1 LKERGHRL
9 QNQIKPHHVLLQ
21 IGEQLKESCGKNQ
34 FKPSKKRGQL
44 LGPLCQSFSDSG
56 DFEGLKLTQAEI
68 LVIAQIWYAQ
78 LKLGT
83 AYFTSIEILESLL
96 AEGSN
101 PIDHFELIIG
111 LLEKQVLYTSKKLII
126 HSMEINEPIKRIR
139 YTKRSLLEEN
149 ISLHHNIVNLL
160 LEEPEEVNDKLDVP
174 YESNKEYLSDWFAYT
189 EKLRDLRYYDFRD
202 TRFGEEMDESTA
214 NDMLEVMKWKHRID
228 ARLKLTEEVFPLQ
241 DVVDEYALDENE
253 TTMLAYL
260 VREELDNSS
269 VDIEELVKLI
279 STDQHDLYKNR
290 QYLAIDSNLVRNGIV
305 ELSENMF
312 LRSTGSEVKTAP
324 DIMKQ
329 IILDT
334 PVNDDERLSQIL
346 KGNDIFTLID
356 PNYDMDD
363 LILADELKQ
372 TIVTSI
378 SKYHENIHSVLSS
391 WQLFNGQM
399 ETVGRVKKESE
410 EGLLMLLHGPSGSG
424 KTFASGAIA
433 RHLGKKLL
441 VTDISRLQSK
451 WVGDSEKNVQRLFTI
466 FERIVRRVENPP
478 VLLLNEADQF
488 LSTRLSETH
497 SSVDQMQN
505 SMQNLFLEGFE
516 RLRGVM
522 IATTNLQE
530 NMDSAFSRRFHLK
543 LELPVPGCEEREKL
557 WELHLPP
564 TIPRSRNLDIRK
576 LSHDYVLTGGQIKII
591 IQNAATEAASRKGKS
606 QILML
611 SDLIKYCEL
620 EGTNGANQK
629 PAPIGFAIA

>member
-1 LKERGHRL
+1 L

-21 IGEQLKESCGKNQ
+21 IGEMLKANCDKNH
-34 FKPSKKRGQL
+34 FKPSKKRDHIL
-44 LGPLCQSFSDSG
+44 EPLCQSFAVSD
-56 DFEGLKLTQAEI
+56 DFKSFKLTRDEI

-83 AYFTSIEILESLL
+83 PYFTSIEILESLL
-96 AEGSN
+96 SEGSN

-111 LLEKQVLYTSKKLII
+111 LLEKQILYTSKKLII
-126 HSMEINEPIKRIR
+126 HSMEINEPIRRVR

-149 ISLHHNIVNLL
+149 ISLHHNLVNLL
-160 LEEPEEVNDKLDVP
+160 LEEPEEVNDKLGIP
-174 YESNKEYLSDWFAYT
+174 YESNKDYLSDWFAYT

-202 TRFGEEMDESTA
+202 TRFGEELDESTA
-214 NDMLEVMKWKHRID
+214 NDMLEVMKWKYRID

-241 DVVDEYALDENE
+241 DVVDEYDLDENE

-290 QYLAIDSNLVRNGIV
+290 QYLAVDSNLVRHGIV

-312 LRSTGSEVKTAP
+312 LRSSGSEVKAAP

-356 PNYDMDD
+356 PNYGMED
-363 LILADELKQ
+363 LILSEELKH
-372 TIVTSI
+372 TMVTSI
-378 SKYHENIHSVLSS
+378 SRYHENVHSVLSS
-391 WQLFNGQM
+391 WKLYDGQM

-410 EGLLMLLHGPSGSG
+410 QGLLMLLHGPSGTG

-451 WVGDSEKNVQRLFTI
+451 WVGDSEKNIQRLFTI

-488 LSTRLSETH
+488 LSTRLSETR

-522 IATTNLQE
+522 IATTNLQD
-530 NMDSAFSRRFHLK
+530 NIDSAFSRRFHLK
-543 LELPVPGCEEREKL
+543 LELPIPRVDERKKL
-557 WELHLPP
+557 WDLHLPP
-564 TIPRSRNLDIRK
+564 TIPRSDDLDISK
-576 LSHDYVLTGGQIKII
+576 LSQDFILTGGQIKII
-591 IQNAATEAASRKGKS
+591 IQNAATEAASRRGKA
-606 QILML
+606 QILNQ
-611 SDLIKYCEL
+611 SDLLKYCEL
-620 EGTNGANQK
+620 EFSNGSTQNTI
-629 PAPIGFAIA
+629 PMGFGIA